1 MISFSPFADMFL
13 IWLYEIFFL
22 ERQLCCSELGRG
34 GQNVQRQGMACG
46 KGLAEGKGVCSLSQ
60 PPWVLECSGPL
71 WSLKGTC

>member
-1 MISFSPFADMFL
+1 MISFSSFTDMFL

-22 ERQLCCSELGRG
+22 ECQLCCSELGCG

-60 PPWVLECSGPL
+60 PPWVSECSGL
-71 WSLKGTC
+71 LCSVNGTC